1 MGCSVIVPV
10 LRVNESQLDEGQ
22 CVREVVRSAV
32 LRSLLAEKRPASKNS
47 RNTPVI
53 NVHLRE
59 RATKARFQAK
69 SEWRCTKFQMFKCRC
84 TPSWS
89 LPSTDI
95 VGTSPKRSWKD
106 SDGGRG
112 SGAP

>member
-22 CVREVVRSAV
+22 RVREVVRSAV

-53 NVHLRE
+53 NVHPRE
-59 RATKARFQAK
+59 
-69 SEWRCTKFQMFKCRC
+69 
-84 TPSWS
+84 
-89 LPSTDI
+89 
-95 VGTSPKRSWKD
+95 GN
-106 SDGGRG
+106 
-112 SGAP
+112 